1 MDSETC
7 EQLNSF
13 LKKSLY
19 FIDTLSPLNYMHVI
33 KALLSLRNKDINS
46 RILGETKHYSFDKY
60 GRLIFAP
67 ANPQQSKQC
76 INVTDDDGK
85 LPVKIVNNLLI
96 AGNFT

>member
-19 FIDTLSPLNYMHVI
+19 FIDTLSPLNYMHVF

-60 GRLIFAP
+60 GQLIFAP
-67 ANPQQSKQC
+67 ANPKQSK
-76 INVTDDDGK
+76 
-85 LPVKIVNNLLI
+85 
-96 AGNFT
+96 